1 MFASSL
7 ALAMPP
13 HPNDAGKI
21 AFGTAATN
29 HSHVG
34 GIGVKTVNPS
44 AIGIAKDHMV
54 DSAAVET
61 WRSYAAW
68 DNRTYR
74 ATDQAGTTVY
84 GHGYIEPTDATRPRY
99 AFGANTPGGQDLT
112 DIQNSITFAWQ
123 TWETA
128 AKAQGQNS
136 RFTPDGTP
144 LLTNLSFRQSNADDG
159 GAKEI
164 DIDFSGTTPGVWNA
178 IPQTL
183 RFAPSIADRIFVS
196 DATGNPNP
204 DWQVSSDNLA
214 LNGAKAWVLKRPASR
229 CLGILRQPRRQ
240 LPVCRMAVIWI
251 TSA

>member
-34 GIGVKTVNPS
+34 GIGVKSVNPS

-84 GHGYIEPTDATRPRY
+84 GHGYIEPTDATRRVTHLAQY
-99 AFGANTPGGQDLT
+99 AGRPG
-112 DIQNSITFAWQ
+112 F
-123 TWETA
+123 
-128 AKAQGQNS
+128 
-136 RFTPDGTP
+136 
-144 LLTNLSFRQSNADDG
+144 
-159 GAKEI
+159 
-164 DIDFSGTTPGVWNA
+164 
-178 IPQTL
+178 
-183 RFAPSIADRIFVS
+183 
-196 DATGNPNP
+196 
-204 DWQVSSDNLA
+204 
-214 LNGAKAWVLKRPASR
+214 NGYPK
-229 CLGILRQPRRQ
+229 
-240 LPVCRMAVIWI
+240 
-251 TSA
+251 